1 MSMSM
6 NSGKPGKPGTSRAFR
21 SLIRSAVLGSLPL
34 VGAQAGCG
42 TCFDSNQTDIP
53 AAAMLRV
60 RLQPQACATFCGTD
74 AAPTTACTAVVQGQA
89 SFTIECADGSL
100 PRNVGTGG
108 TGSTADVSIW
118 GNVQKEDCGLVCGG
132 PVESCTVAHSTD
144 SLPARNIQLCVTS
157 HLCAKGPVTAIEG
170 RRPSELLLNP
180 SQSSSAVG
188 AFFAEVMQLEA
199 AAIDAFDILAE
210 ELSAHGAP
218 ADLVAATERARAD
231 EVRHACMAAA
241 LMRRFGGAAE
251 RPQVSRRGVR
261 PLFAIA
267 LENVVEGCVREAF
280 GAFQASWQ
288 AAHATDDAVRAVMRR
303 VARDEVEHA
312 ELSFAIAAWIET
324 RLSDAE
330 RAELAAARAR
340 ATAELLAELTAQL
353 PGGPA
358 EALLQL
364 AGLPPVEASLAFV
377 RAHAALLPEPPRA

>member
-6 NSGKPGKPGTSRAFR
+6 KSRAFR

-42 TCFDSNQTDIP
+42 TCYDSNQTDIP

-74 AAPTTACTAVVQGQA
+74 AAPTTACSAVVQGQA

-100 PRNVGTGG
+100 PRNVSA
-108 TGSTADVSIW
+108 GSAGDAAIW
-118 GNVQKEDCGLVCGG
+118 GNVLQEDCGLVCGG

-144 SLPARNIQLCVTS
+144 SVPARNIQLCVTS

-170 RRPSELLLNP
+170 RRPSELVLNP
-180 SQSSSAVG
+180 SQGASAVG

-199 AAIDAFDILAE
+199 AAIDAFDILAQ
-210 ELSAHGAP
+210 ELVAHGAP
-218 ADLVAATERARAD
+218 AELVAATERARAD
-231 EVRHACMAAA
+231 EVRHTRMAAA
-241 LMRRFGGAAE
+241 LMRRFGGSAE
-251 RPQVSRRGVR
+251 RPRVSRRDVR

-267 LENVVEGCVREAF
+267 LENTVEGCVREAF

-288 AAHATDDAVRAVMRR
+288 AAHATDEVVRAVMRR

-312 ELSFAIAAWIET
+312 ELSFAIAAWLET
-324 RLSDAE
+324 RLSDGE

-340 ATAELLAELTAQL
+340 ATAELYAELGAQL
-353 PGGPA
+353 PGGPP